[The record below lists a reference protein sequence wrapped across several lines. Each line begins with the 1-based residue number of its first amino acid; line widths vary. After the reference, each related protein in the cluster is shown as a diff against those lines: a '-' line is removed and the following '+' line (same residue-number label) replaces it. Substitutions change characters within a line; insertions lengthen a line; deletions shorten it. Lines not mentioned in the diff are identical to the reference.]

1 MSYECDELTDKY
13 FRQQTEIECLRYE
26 IRELQ
31 KQIDNLELFR
41 VTAEFVLNREI
52 SRNALTRKSY
62 ADFRREVSAKLKL
75 EV

>member
-1 MSYECDELTDKY
+1 MSYTTDELTEKY
-13 FRQQTEIECLRYE
+13 LRQQTENECLRFE

-31 KQIDNLELFR
+31 KRIDDLELYR
-41 VTAEFVLNREI
+41 AMAEFVSNREI
-52 SRNALTRKSY
+52 NRNALTRKSY

>member
-1 MSYECDELTDKY
+1 MSNDELSDKY
-13 FRQQTEIECLRYE
+13 LRQQTEIECLRYE

-41 VTAEFVLNREI
+41 VTAEFIWNREI

-62 ADFRREVSAKLKL
+62 ADFSREVSAKLKL

>member
-1 MSYECDELTDKY
+1 MSNDELSDKY
-13 FRQQTEIECLRYE
+13 LRQQTEIECLRYE

-41 VTAEFVLNREI
+41 VMVEFVLNREI

-62 ADFRREVSAKLKL
+62 ADFRREVSAKLNL

>member
-1 MSYECDELTDKY
+1 MSNDELTDKY
-13 FRQQTEIECLRYE
+13 FRQQTEIECLRFE

-31 KQIDNLELFR
+31 KQIDNLELYR
-41 VTAEFVLNREI
+41 AMAEFVLNREI